1 LERKGLVLRL
11 AQALIN
17 GNTESGYEYLLPFL
31 PSFEYFERTAKS
43 LKKMSAIIDIGDNA
57 EPFFDPDNL
66 TITGKNFSRDIYE
79 IEEGVEGK

>member
-1 LERKGLVLRL
+1 
-11 AQALIN
+11 
-17 GNTESGYEYLLPFL
+17 
-31 PSFEYFERTAKS
+31 
-43 LKKMSAIIDIGDNA
+43 MSAIIDIGDNA